1 MVKNRGQSRNGYR
14 NILAN
19 VIFSVGEHSEVL
31 QGSASKGTQNLGK
44 MEEVVGPLFPLVQA
58 FSEG

>member
-31 QGSASKGTQNLGK
+31 QGSASKGTQELG
-44 MEEVVGPLFPLVQA
+44 VPGDF
-58 FSEG
+58 

>member
-31 QGSASKGTQNLGK
+31 QGSASKGTQEPGENGGGCRPSLSSGA
-44 MEEVVGPLFPLVQA
+44 GLQ
-58 FSEG
+58 

>member
-19 VIFSVGEHSEVL
+19 VIFSVREHSEVL
-31 QGSASKGTQNLGK
+31 RARLLRGHKNLGK
-44 MEEVVGPLFPLVQA
+44 MEEVVGPLFPLAQA